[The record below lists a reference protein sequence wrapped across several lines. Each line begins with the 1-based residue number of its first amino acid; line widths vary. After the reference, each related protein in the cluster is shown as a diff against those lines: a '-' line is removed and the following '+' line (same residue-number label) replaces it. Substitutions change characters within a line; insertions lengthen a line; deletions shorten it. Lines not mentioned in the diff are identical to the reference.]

1 MVGCTDLG
9 KYLSTLAYTVLPA
22 SSSLL
27 PGRLQGLHT
36 TYPKHHRIMSLNQL
50 SMLLGLPDSDCQQ
63 ILDYGSTL
71 SKAEAADHF
80 KNLLGDSPQAI
91 EFISTFNSRRQD
103 PKPAPAP
110 VTSQN
115 RPSNADSVAR
125 NPRQSK
131 KKKAPLHKPA
141 PRQIADTGPTPG
153 TVYNKKAVEDDYMTG
168 ARPAAPTPSAS
179 SSNVPSRA
187 ATPQTSTPPPQKQQ
201 QQQQKS
207 GKPPPSAAGSLVSD
221 LLAPKQKAKPSPN
234 ASRSSTPGPA
244 SSRGN
249 GQQTTTKISITGGT
263 AMHGASTAVADLDA
277 AIRSLEITTN
287 PLLANSGKGDGG
299 DGVAARR
306 CNCVATR
313 HPLQNAAPNCLSCG
327 KVICLK
333 EGLGPC
339 TSCGAA
345 LLSQSEVQSM
355 IRELRA
361 ERGREKQAADRD
373 VHRRAD
379 VAATPRPFTKP
390 RTGDHGQ
397 EEGGEEEAAGGAE
410 ARAREHR
417 DKLLNFQAQNA
428 RRTTVRDEAADFDVS
443 GAMAGFGGNLWASPE
458 DRARELKRQ
467 QKLLREM
474 EWNARPDYEKRQQ
487 VVSIDLVGGKV
498 VKKMMAK
505 ERPPSP
511 EVEDGDNGGGGGS
524 GGGVLEETN
533 ANKRSGAGGAFS
545 RNPLLGSMIKPV
557 YDAKGKGVALEGR
570 KDRATRW
577 RRVQDDM
584 GDNEAV
590 ILDGGLY
597 GGREG
602 SPMGTAGDEPDRA

>member
-1 MVGCTDLG
+1 
-9 KYLSTLAYTVLPA
+9 
-22 SSSLL
+22 
-27 PGRLQGLHT
+27 
-36 TYPKHHRIMSLNQL
+36 MSLNQL
-50 SMLLGLPDSDCQQ
+50 SMLLGLPDSDCKQ

-110 VTSQN
+110 VPAPVANQQ
-115 RPSNADSVAR
+115 RPSNTESAPR

-131 KKKAPLHKPA
+131 KKKAPLHTPA
-141 PRQIADTGPTPG
+141 PRQIADTGPAPG
-153 TVYNKKAVEDDYMTG
+153 TVYNKKAIEDDYITG
-168 ARPAAPTPSAS
+168 ARSGAPTPSG
-179 SSNVPSRA
+179 SNVPSRA
-187 ATPQTSTPPPQKQQ
+187 STPKISAPPASQPKYSKQ
-201 QQQQKS
+201 
-207 GKPPPSAAGSLVSD
+207 PPSAAGSLVSD
-221 LLAPKQKAKPSPN
+221 LLAPKQKQKPTSNPT
-234 ASRSSTPGPA
+234 SRSSTPGPA
-244 SSRGN
+244 PSSSSSSKNN
-249 GQQTTTKISITGGT
+249 GQVTKISITGGT
-263 AMHGASTAVADLDA
+263 PMHGASTAVADLDA
-277 AIRSLEITTN
+277 AIRALEITTN
-287 PLLANSGKGDGG
+287 PSLSGGTKAD
-299 DGVAARR
+299 DAAARR

-313 HPLQNAAPNCLSCG
+313 HPLQNAAPNCLRCG
-327 KVICLK
+327 KVVCLK

-339 TSCGAA
+339 TSCGAP
-345 LLSQSEVQSM
+345 LLSQAEVQSM

-361 ERGREKQAADRD
+361 ERGREKQAADREA
-373 VHRRAD
+373 HRRAD

-390 RTGDHGQ
+390 RTGGA
-397 EEGGEEEAAGGAE
+397 EAEAE
-410 ARAREHR
+410 ARALEHR

-474 EWNARPDYEKRQQ
+474 EWSARPDYEKRQQ

-498 VKKMMAK
+498 VKKMVAR

-511 EVEDGDNGGGGGS
+511 EEVEEASIGGAGS
-524 GGGVLEETN
+524 GGGRGRVLGETD
-533 ANKRSGAGGAFS
+533 ANRGAGGAFS
-545 RNPLLGSMIKPV
+545 RNPLLGGMIKPV
-557 YDAKGKGVALEGR
+557 YDAKGKGAALEGR

-584 GDNEAV
+584 ADNEAV
-590 ILDGGLY
+590 ILDGGIY
-597 GGREG
+597 GGGDSSAPTG
-602 SPMGTAGDEPDRA
+602 SAGDEPDCG